1 MGTTCRK
8 SRRQKCWYNSLGA
21 FILDA
26 GDGDG
31 DENSSLMSSFSVLCV
46 CLIKDEMDATTTAEA
61 CVFSARDNDWIWW
74 TVSSDVYTDVSLSV
88 MDNDQRFV
96 GRAGG
101 SIFFTVNHGHVLLV
115 LDEATGDFLTITL
128 PLAPDDVYNLYVDR
142 KSLSKELFDILL
154 APAKLLASVCNMNLL
169 PRNGYLRLFCHML
182 ECEPP

>member
-74 TVSSDVYTDVSLSV
+74 TVSSDVYTDVSLSI

-96 GRAGG
+96 GRAEG

-115 LDEATGDFLTITL
+115 LDKATGVFSTITL
-128 PLAPDDVYNLYVDR
+128 PLAPDHVYNLYVDR
-142 KSLSKELFDILL
+142 E
-154 APAKLLASVCNMNLL
+154 NL
-169 PRNGYLRLFCHML
+169 
-182 ECEPP
+182 